1 MIFNYYLSKYSYTL
15 HLKTPVGTAKC
26 RPNRESKIVHI
37 TFMYQH
43 RYCIAGNIG
52 RKEGREGERKRR
64 KEGGR
69 EGVWERRREE
79 EKEGRREGSE
89 GREKGRERRSE
100 GGIVFLSIDSRS
112 NFRCFIHR

>member
-69 EGVWERRREE
+69 EEAWEGAWEGTWEGGR
-79 EKEGRREGSE
+79 EGRREGRIK
-89 GREKGRERRSE
+89 GREKG
-100 GGIVFLSIDSRS
+100 GLAP
-112 NFRCFIHR
+112 N